1 MKKVVEKIKSF
12 FKKTEKVEIPVEVKS
27 VVQESKPVSRKKSKE
42 ELENPKN
49 KKIIDAIKKVMDPEL
64 GIDLWTLGLIY
75 DITHENGNVHIVM
88 TFTSIMCPLGPQMIE
103 NIKQEV
109 RKVKGVRT
117 VDVEV
122 SFEPMWE
129 PTEDLRSL
137 LGV

>member
-1 MKKVVEKIKSF
+1 MKKIAEKLKNF
-12 FKKTEKVEIPVEVKS
+12 FRKKEADIPAEVKPI
-27 VVQESKPVSRKKSKE
+27 VQESKPVSRKKNKE
-42 ELENPKN
+42 ELEILAN

-64 GIDLWTLGLIY
+64 GVDLWTLGLIY
-75 DITHENGNVHIVM
+75 DITQNNGHVHIVM

-109 RKVKGVRT
+109 RKVKGVKT